1 MHCFKFVLQ
10 FVFGLS
16 DKLMGAVNTFKTGNY
31 SRQPVAASWFLNSV
45 DLPFF
50 MEIKYDVIKGTI
62 SAKLSESFNCY
73 RESILCHSCRFDY
86 QQRLL
91 NTFPGPGHLHPK
103 DGVV

>member
-1 MHCFKFVLQ
+1 MHFFKFVLQ

-50 MEIKYDVIKGTI
+50 MEIKFDIIKDTI
-62 SAKLSESFNCY
+62 SAKLSESTVIERAFYVIVAGLIISRGCY
-73 RESILCHSCRFDY
+73 TYRYKQDES
-86 QQRLL
+86 
-91 NTFPGPGHLHPK
+91 N
-103 DGVV
+103 